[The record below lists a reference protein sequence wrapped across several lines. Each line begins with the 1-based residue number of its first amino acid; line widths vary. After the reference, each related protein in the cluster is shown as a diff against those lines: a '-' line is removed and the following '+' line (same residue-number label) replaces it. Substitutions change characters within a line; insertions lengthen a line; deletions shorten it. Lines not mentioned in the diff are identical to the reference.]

1 MLAFSLLVFSTI
13 SPMAF
18 INLSHLRSSRLASDV
33 LCCISN
39 TYQLPLYTFPIC
51 SWKPQAPVFDKTG
64 AMPSATFS
72 APHTPL
78 SNTYAEQAPPPFS
91 TKVARILSGRSPG
104 YQIIACA
111 RLPFMRAKVTSAS
124 LPCARLPDYSG
135 GTAGFAGRL
144 KAAPCCLF
152 PILPTWGHLTG
163 FAIFSLPAPDTR
175 IGILGRCVGIVYQF
189 VGRTETKPVLFVQY
203 LSYSLHLG
211 REWPG

>member
-1 MLAFSLLVFSTI
+1 
-13 SPMAF
+13 
-18 INLSHLRSSRLASDV
+18 
-33 LCCISN
+33 
-39 TYQLPLYTFPIC
+39 
-51 SWKPQAPVFDKTG
+51 
-64 AMPSATFS
+64 MPSATFS
-72 APHTPL
+72 APHPL
-78 SNTYAEQAPPPFS
+78 HPTNECAEQAPPPFS

-163 FAIFSLPAPDTR
+163 FAIFSLPAPEAQSGTQ
-175 IGILGRCVGIVYQF
+175 GRCVGIVYQF
-189 VGRTETKPVLFVQY
+189 VGRTETGIPALPSLFK
-203 LSYSLHLG
+203 LLTPAR
-211 REWPG
+211 RE

>member
-1 MLAFSLLVFSTI
+1 
-13 SPMAF
+13 
-18 INLSHLRSSRLASDV
+18 
-33 LCCISN
+33 
-39 TYQLPLYTFPIC
+39 
-51 SWKPQAPVFDKTG
+51 
-64 AMPSATFS
+64 MPSATFS
-72 APHTPL
+72 APHPL
-78 SNTYAEQAPPPFS
+78 HPTNECAEQAPPPFS

-163 FAIFSLPAPDTR
+163 FAIFSLPAHQNLESNAGQVCR
-175 IGILGRCVGIVYQF
+175 NSISVCGQNGNEIRLVRSVF
-189 VGRTETKPVLFVQY
+189 E
-203 LSYSLHLG
+203 SLTPAK
-211 REWPG
+211 RE